1 MDTDGESQTRL
12 TDHDRWD
19 RLDGF
24 PSWSPDGRRLVFVS
38 NRDGNSEIYVMDTD
52 GQNQTCLT
60 CYDGWDGW
68 SPSWSPDGSRLSFV
82 SDRDGNSEIY
92 VMDADGESIGDI
104 EDLIRYNARYNAVIY
119 YDAMTLINTLV
130 SSFRDALAIALV
142 SDEVDL
148 PEAGGGTLKIVGN
161 TWTLQDYSPG
171 GPLVLTD
178 AFDWLEI
185 NGTLDVAKDQ
195 FPTVP
200 VVGTVETIFPSNTV
214 TLDIVVDASGAELS
228 MTGTVT
234 IEDVETVTIED
245 VDFDIAEILA
255 AAEFGFLLLFE

>member
-1 MDTDGESQTRL
+1 MDVDGQNQTRL
-12 TDHDRWD
+12 TDS
-19 RLDGF
+19 DGWSRSL
-24 PSWSPDGRRLVFVS
+24 SWSPDGRRLVFES
-38 NRDGNSEIYVMDTD
+38 NG
-52 GQNQTCLT
+52 
-60 CYDGWDGW
+60 
-68 SPSWSPDGSRLSFV
+68 
-82 SDRDGNSEIY
+82 EIY
-92 VMDADGESIGDI
+92 VMDADGQNPTRLTPSYAWDGSPVWSPDGSRLAFVSDRDGDFEIYVMDADVESIGDVEDLKSI
-104 EDLIRYNARYNAVIY
+104 GDVEDLIRYNARYNAVIY

-148 PEAGGGTLKIVGN
+148 PEAGGGTLKIAGN

-178 AFDWLEI
+178 TFSWLEI

-200 VVGTVETIFPSNTV
+200 VVGTVETSSPSSTV

-234 IEDVETVTIED
+234 IEDV
-245 VDFDIAEILA
+245 DFDIAGILA